1 LIFDKASWA
10 GLNQTCRGSFLL
22 QDDRARQERSMSN
35 LVLRLG
41 ATALALF
48 LLASPGQAVTCE
60 EARSLSATE
69 LSYWAQR
76 LEVSPP
82 YLAALLVKAFCEVGS
97 GPERIIITDEKRPG
111 TKAPRRASRPF

>member
-1 LIFDKASWA
+1 
-10 GLNQTCRGSFLL
+10 
-22 QDDRARQERSMSN
+22 MSS

-48 LLASPGQAVTCE
+48 LFASPGRAVTCE
-60 EARSLSATE
+60 EARSLNAAE

-97 GPERIIITDEKRPG
+97 GPERVIVTDEKSSR
-111 TKAPRRASRPF
+111 TKAPSRASRLP